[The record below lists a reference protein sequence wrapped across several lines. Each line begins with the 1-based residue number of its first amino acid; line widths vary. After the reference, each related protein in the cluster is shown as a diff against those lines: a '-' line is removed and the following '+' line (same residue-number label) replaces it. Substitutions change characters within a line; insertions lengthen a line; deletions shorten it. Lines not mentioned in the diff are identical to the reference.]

1 MRILILDDEPSI
13 RRLLVR
19 AIEALSIEGVDFVE
33 AEDISDA
40 TESIDT
46 RLPDVAIV
54 DVVLPDGSGLDV
66 LATLKQ
72 HDARIPIIVVTAAG
86 DSQTAIEA
94 MKRGAFDYL
103 TKPLDV
109 QHVRQV
115 VQQAINARR
124 IMMEPVVSR
133 ADSDSEATFGVLIGR
148 SAAMQEVYKSIG
160 RVASRNV
167 GVLIRGE
174 SGTGKELVA
183 RAIYQVSDRSDRPFL
198 AVNCAAIPE
207 ALLESEL
214 FGHEK
219 GAFTGA
225 DRQRIGR
232 FEQCDGGTLFLDEIG
247 DMPLSLQSKM
257 LRVLQDQSF
266 QRVGGNQTIRTDVR
280 IIAAT
285 HRDLRSLSDENLFR
299 ADLFY
304 RLNVFEISL
313 PPLRDRIDDLPLLI
327 ETLLIQANR
336 ELKTNVEHIAPE
348 TITALERYAWPGNV
362 RELQSVLKQG
372 VLRSGGGV
380 ISPDCLP
387 TDFHTLSRTPPT
399 GSDAGEQLSAFVA
412 SRIQSGSESLYD
424 EAVARLEKDLLVLI
438 LRETEGNQVQ
448 AARLLGITRTT
459 LRNKIRQFGLS
470 IKRDIGESTVGE

>member
-1 MRILILDDEPSI
+1 MRILIVDDEPAI
-13 RRLLVR
+13 RRLLLR
-19 AIEALSIEGVDFVE
+19 ALEGLSIDEGSFVE
-33 AEDISDA
+33 AA
-40 TESIDT
+40 TRAEAEAIIDEA
-46 RLPDVAIV
+46 LPDFAIL
-54 DVVLPDGSGLDV
+54 DVVLPDGSGLDL
-66 LATLKQ
+66 LATIKQ
-72 HDARIPIIVVTAAG
+72 RDARVPTIVITAAG

-103 TKPLDV
+103 QKPLDIE
-109 QHVRQV
+109 HVRRV
-115 VQQAINARR
+115 AQQAVNARR
-124 IMMEPVVSR
+124 LMLEPAVVGSTN
-133 ADSDSEATFGVLIGR
+133 DSANAYGALIGR
-148 SAAMQEVYKSIG
+148 STPMQEVYKSIG

-183 RAIYQVSDRSDRPFL
+183 RAIYQFSDRSEKPFL
-198 AVNCAAIPE
+198 AVNCAAIPD

-232 FEQCDGGTLFLDEIG
+232 FEQCSGGTLFLDEIG

-257 LRVLQDQSF
+257 LRVLQDQVF
-266 QRVGGNQTIRTDVR
+266 QRVGGNETIRTDVR

-285 HRDLRSLSDENLFR
+285 HRDLRTLSEENLFR
-299 ADLFY
+299 ADLYY

-327 ETLLIQANR
+327 ETLLAQANQ
-336 ELKTNVEHIAPE
+336 ELETNVEHIAPE
-348 TITALERYAWPGNV
+348 TMTVLERYSWPGNV

-380 ISPDCLP
+380 ISTDCLP
-387 TDFHTLSRTPPT
+387 TDFDTLTRAAPT
-399 GSDAGEQLSAFVA
+399 NSPGDDWLSGFVA
-412 SRIQSGSESLYD
+412 SRIKSGSKTIYD
-424 EAVARLEKDLLVLI
+424 EAVARLEKALLLLV

-448 AARLLGITRTT
+448 AARFLGINRKTV
-459 LRNKIRQFGLS
+459 RNKIRQFGIS
-470 IKRDIGESTVGE
+470 TKRHLGEPDGG